1 MPRPHDPAEHPR
13 DDPEGLPA
21 VRGYRYDGEP
31 EVYEGGDAHEA
42 EDGPEVGED
51 DAGGP
56 VVVLLE
62 PPYVGVESRDS
73 CVPLGFGGFRGV
85 HGGQRVDAQD
95 VPEDVGHEQAVDPGE
110 HCALWWISEVYI
122 HGVV

>member
-1 MPRPHDPAEHPR
+1 MPRPHDPTEHPR

-21 VRGYRYDGEP
+21 VRGDCDHGQP

-73 CVPLGFGGFRGV
+73 CVPFMIRRV
-85 HGGQRVDAQD
+85 HSGQRVDAQD
-95 VPEDVGHEQAVDPGE
+95 VPEDVGH
-110 HCALWWISEVYI
+110 
-122 HGVV
+122 